1 MGAWG
6 AGYFDS
12 DMSCDCWAELKH
24 ENTENALLIITYLQ
38 NVVNNFIL
46 KLMKL
51 MLLLFCSLLVI
62 VLFTNYNWIN
72 ETFTKRYS

>member
-24 ENTENALLIITYLQ
+24 ENT
-38 NVVNNFIL
+38 
-46 KLMKL
+46 K
-51 MLLLFCSLLVI
+51 MLL
-62 VLFTNYNWIN
+62 N
-72 ETFTKRYS
+72 